1 MATARSAYP
10 SDPGNH
16 PTQKLNT
23 SQAAAR
29 NTSDKCLANKPATPP
44 VVEMRL
50 MCRSFGADSSN
61 SRQADDGQFSS
72 PTRQSPRIPA
82 KASNAKGA
90 STPCRLNF
98 NALRRCQAASQGP
111 SERKLAPLPWF
122 QVGGSR
128 APKGAQGGEAH
139 RGSGGCRPHAWE
151 RPVWAPFHRLDHG
164 IGLVRHPHGGR
175 NRWNFL
181 ENNPNRATFEH
192 IHSNLEYHQRI
203 LRCMRC
209 INANAV
215 SLLTLSSLCYNLKRT
230 GAHFLCQISP
240 LC

>member
-61 SRQADDGQFSS
+61 SRQADGGQFSS

-98 NALRRCQAASQGP
+98 NAPRRRQAARKGP

-151 RPVWAPFHRLDHG
+151 RLRRGGDRLGGFCSAPSG
-164 IGLVRHPHGGR
+164 GLLNGVRP
-175 NRWNFL
+175 
-181 ENNPNRATFEH
+181 RAEG
-192 IHSNLEYHQRI
+192 HSPWGCR
-203 LRCMRC
+203 
-209 INANAV
+209 V
-215 SLLTLSSLCYNLKRT
+215 
-230 GAHFLCQISP
+230 GAP
-240 LC
+240 

>member
-1 MATARSAYP
+1 MHAFSWYALLVNDP
-10 SDPGNH
+10 SGKAGKPWPPPGNH

-61 SRQADDGQFSS
+61 SRQADDGQFSL
-72 PTRQSPRIPA
+72 PTGQSPRIPA
-82 KASNAKGA
+82 KASNAKGV

-151 RPVWAPFHRLDHG
+151 RPRRGGDRLG
-164 IGLVRHPHGGR
+164 GFVRPP
-175 NRWNFL
+175 L
-181 ENNPNRATFEH
+181 
-192 IHSNLEYHQRI
+192 
-203 LRCMRC
+203 
-209 INANAV
+209 
-215 SLLTLSSLCYNLKRT
+215 
-230 GAHFLCQISP
+230 GAC
-240 LC
+240 

>member
-61 SRQADDGQFSS
+61 SRQADDGQFSL
-72 PTRQSPRIPA
+72 PTGQSPRIPA
-82 KASNAKGA
+82 KASNAKGV

-111 SERKLAPLPWF
+111 SERKLAPPCIGF
-122 QVGGSR
+122 KSGGAVR
-128 APKGAQGGEAH
+128 RRAH
-139 RGSGGCRPHAWE
+139 RGAKPT
-151 RPVWAPFHRLDHG
+151 
-164 IGLVRHPHGGR
+164 GGR
-175 NRWNFL
+175 GAAGPTPGSALGAAGTAWGALFGPLWGPVKRGEAKGRGAQPL
-181 ENNPNRATFEH
+181 GMPGG
-192 IHSNLEYHQRI
+192 S
-203 LRCMRC
+203 
-209 INANAV
+209 AV
-215 SLLTLSSLCYNLKRT
+215 
-230 GAHFLCQISP
+230 GAGGARSA
-240 LC
+240 

>member
-61 SRQADDGQFSS
+61 SRQADGGQFSS

-98 NALRRCQAASQGP
+98 NAPRRRQAASKGH
-111 SERKLAPLPWF
+111 SERKLAPCFGFKL
-122 QVGGSR
+122 GGAVR
-128 APKGAQGGEAH
+128 RRAH
-139 RGSGGCRPHAWE
+139 RGAKPT
-151 RPVWAPFHRLDHG
+151 
-164 IGLVRHPHGGR
+164 GGR
-175 NRWNFL
+175 
-181 ENNPNRATFEH
+181 
-192 IHSNLEYHQRI
+192 
-203 LRCMRC
+203 
-209 INANAV
+209 
-215 SLLTLSSLCYNLKRT
+215 
-230 GAHFLCQISP
+230 GAAGPTPGSALGAAGTAWGGFVRPP
-240 LC
+240 LGAC